1 MLFNSF
7 ERSNET
13 KKRGNKRKRFYGKM
27 QGNFVLGGW
36 VYENPIGLSMYDGP
50 METFE
55 YIWVNIWCILDK
67 IIGFCHRVDPIGI
80 QLIN

>member
-1 MLFNSF
+1 M
-7 ERSNET
+7 
-13 KKRGNKRKRFYGKM
+13 
-27 QGNFVLGGW
+27 
-36 VYENPIGLSMYDGP
+36 YEGP